1 MEDSPVGCPANPL
14 YLHIQKN
21 EVFMGMDRNTVIG
34 FVLLGVLLFIYLYTS
49 TKNSHELEAQR
60 KHVADSVAF
69 VARVREEAAAK
80 EAAAKKDTSA
90 TGAPV
95 AVDTTGFKPA
105 FYGTEHFVT
114 LENDLVKV
122 VFSNKGGQPVDVE
135 LKKFKSYD
143 STPVKLVG
151 PESRVSY
158 PINTDA
164 NAADISNLYFKDGR
178 VTKNADGTQTVR
190 FTLPAPAGQSI
201 EHEYILSANDYTLD
215 WNVNV
220 ENPGK
225 LFSQN
230 NFNLSWN
237 LQTERAQKNITDER
251 RLTSF
256 CFSED
261 GQFDYMSAKTE
272 RFFDKPVQWVSLS
285 QQFFNSTLIS
295 KNTFNSGNVHMQR
308 ETADSSNVVA
318 RVQVSMQEKIPATA
332 SASLP
337 FRLYYGP
344 NDFSIL
350 DKEAPGMTHIIDLG
364 RGIYSFV
371 RPVNVYII
379 MPVFNF
385 FKTHISSFGIA
396 ILLLTL
402 FIRLFTSPL
411 VYSSYL
417 SGAKM
422 KALRPEI
429 ETLKKKIGDDQQQMG
444 MEQMKLFR
452 EAGVNPLG
460 GCIPALL
467 QIPIFFALYSFF
479 NSNIGLRGETFL
491 WSHDLSSYDSIVNFG
506 FSIPGY
512 GDHVS
517 LFALTAV
524 ATSFLIS
531 LYGMSM
537 TPDQSNPAMK
547 YMPYIMPVFLLVFFN
562 RLASALTWYY
572 TVSNLI
578 TLGLQ
583 FVIQNYIIDHKK
595 ILAQLQANRT
605 KPKTKS
611 KWQERLEQMQEAQ
624 KGAGGVQKR
633 PQPPRK

>member
-1 MEDSPVGCPANPL
+1 M
-14 YLHIQKN
+14 
-21 EVFMGMDRNTVIG
+21 
-34 FVLLGVLLFIYLYTS
+34 
-49 TKNSHELEAQR
+49 
-60 KHVADSVAF
+60 
-69 VARVREEAAAK
+69 
-80 EAAAKKDTSA
+80 
-90 TGAPV
+90 
-95 AVDTTGFKPA
+95 
-105 FYGTEHFVT
+105 
-114 LENDLVKV
+114 ENDLIKVK
-122 VFSNKGGQPVDVE
+122 FSNKGGQPVEVE

-151 PESRVSY
+151 PNSRISY
-158 PINTDA
+158 PINTGLG
-164 NAADISNLYFKDGR
+164 AADIAELYFRPGQ
-178 VTKNADGTQTVR
+178 VVKNADGSQTIR
-190 FTLPAPAGQSI
+190 FRLPTPAGVAL
-201 EHEYILSANDYTLD
+201 EHEYTLPANDYTLD
-215 WNVNV
+215 WNVNIN
-220 ENPGK
+220 NPEK
-225 LFSQN
+225 LFTQN
-230 NFNLSWN
+230 NFNLGWH
-237 LQTERAQKNITDER
+237 LETQRAQKNITDER
-251 RLTSF
+251 RLTSIGYL
-256 CFSED
+256 ED
-261 GQFDYMSAKTE
+261 NQFDYMSSKTE
-272 RFFDKPVQWVSLS
+272 RTFEKPVEWVSLS
-285 QQFFNSTLIS
+285 QQFFNSTLIA
-295 KNTFNSGNVHMQR
+295 KNGFTSGSVHWSR

-318 RVQVSMQEKIPATA
+318 RGAIDLQTKIPAAAT
-332 SASLP
+332 ASLP

-344 NDFSIL
+344 NDFTIL
-350 DKEAPGMTHIIDLG
+350 DKQAPGMTHIIDLG

-385 FKTHISSFGIA
+385 FKGNIASFGIA

-402 FIRLFTSPL
+402 FIRLITSPL

-429 ETLKKKIGDDQQQMG
+429 ETLKKKTGGDQQQMG

-452 EAGVNPLG
+452 EAGVNPVG

-479 NSNIGLRGETFL
+479 SSNIGLRGESFL
-491 WSHDLSSYDSIVNFG
+491 WSHDLSMYDSVLSFG

-517 LFALTAV
+517 LFALLAV

-572 TVSNLI
+572 TVSNVI
-578 TLGLQ
+578 TLALQ
-583 FVIQNYIIDHKK
+583 FVIQNYIIDHTK
-595 ILAQLQANRT
+595 ILAKLQEKRS
-605 KPKTKS
+605 KPKTKT
-611 KWQERLEQMQEAQ
+611 KWQEKLEQMQEAQ
-624 KGAGGVQKR
+624 KDAQKR
-633 PQPPRK
+633 TPGNRPR